1 MANDADAQRCNLL
14 AHQTKRMCS
23 PALVVVNHD
32 ATTLPLLRAP
42 GSQVAYFDCGLK
54 LLKTLVSCITL
65 WALALQTVLPVQK
78 P

>member
-32 ATTLPLLRAP
+32 ATTLPLLRAHGP
-42 GSQVAYFDCGLK
+42 EVTS
-54 LLKTLVSCITL
+54 LLRTTQGWSSAARC
-65 WALALQTVLPVQK
+65 
-78 P
+78 